1 MPSRS
6 YFFLAD
12 YFRAAI
18 SALLFSALLFFELL
32 FPRCYFRAAIFRAA
46 IFRAAISALLFPRCT
61 ECVDYFR
68 SILAYRFRLGLGTS
82 YSCRMIRDGQRGG
95 LDAR

>member
-18 SALLFSALLFFELL
+18 SALLFSSL
-32 FPRCYFRAAIFRAA
+32 I
-46 IFRAAISALLFPRCT
+46 ISSLLFPRCT

-68 SILAYRFRLGLGTS
+68 SILAYRFRLGLGAS